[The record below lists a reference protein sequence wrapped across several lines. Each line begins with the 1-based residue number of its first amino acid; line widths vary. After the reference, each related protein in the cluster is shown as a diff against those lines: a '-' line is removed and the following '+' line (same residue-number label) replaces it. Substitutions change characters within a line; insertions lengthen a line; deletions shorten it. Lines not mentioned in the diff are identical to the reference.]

1 MNAGAAGA
9 AGAAVE
15 RSRTRITPRAAIL
28 ALVVFVLLLYLVVPL
43 KTFMAQ
49 RARLSHL
56 EGQEQVL
63 EQQNAAL
70 RRQVTRLHN
79 PAYLERVARECL
91 GMVKSGEIAFVVAP
105 QGGTPAPPAD
115 C

>member
-1 MNAGAAGA
+1 MSAAA

-15 RSRTRITPRAAIL
+15 HSRTRITPRAAIL
-28 ALVVFVLLLYLVVPL
+28 ALVVFVLLLHLVVPL

-56 EGQEQVL
+56 ERQEQVL
-63 EQQNAAL
+63 QQQNASL
-70 RRQVTRLHN
+70 RKQVTRLHN
-79 PAYLERVARECL
+79 PAYLERVARDCL
-91 GMVKSGEIAFVVAP
+91 GMVKNGEIAFLVAP
-105 QGGTPAPPAD
+105 QGGSPAPPAD